1 MQGPAPVS
9 AATTRRHTSVEEEAE
24 GGRAKVLQL
33 LRKLQKLQGRENMK
47 LLENRIRK
55 DDMEERMEI

>member
-1 MQGPAPVS
+1 
-9 AATTRRHTSVEEEAE
+9 VEEEAE

-33 LRKLQKLQGRENMK
+33 LRKLQKLQGRENIK